1 MGLTNGIRDVV
12 GFLTI
17 IPVRVREDSLRNA
30 AEHMYL
36 FPLIGGFIGLIAGLL
51 GWVLTFILPRAVAGV
66 LTLGFLLL
74 CTGLHHI
81 DGLADFGDAL
91 MVQGTSERKLQV
103 MKDIRVGVGGLV
115 FTLIVILTS
124 AACIAQIPSSL
135 IIQSLIVSEV
145 AAKFSMVMLA
155 WMGISAREGINTYF
169 VNAMHSQHRVRLI
182 ITTLSLSFALSVLT
196 LPIMGIFT
204 LISGMVTGIV
214 VLLVAN
220 RQLKGVTGDVFG
232 AANEVS
238 RMASL
243 IMIASGAFLIPLT
256 HWLWLTPTLPY
267 FPP

>member
-1 MGLTNGIRDVV
+1 
-12 GFLTI
+12 
-17 IPVRVREDSLRNA
+17 
-30 AEHMYL
+30 
-36 FPLIGGFIGLIAGLL
+36 
-51 GWVLTFILPRAVAGV
+51 
-66 LTLGFLLL
+66 
-74 CTGLHHI
+74 
-81 DGLADFGDAL
+81 
-91 MVQGTSERKLQV
+91 
-103 MKDIRVGVGGLV
+103 
-115 FTLIVILTS
+115 
-124 AACIAQIPSSL
+124 
-135 IIQSLIVSEV
+135 V